1 MTYTP
6 NVPEMLVTDQLDVP
20 NIRDV
25 FLAEFSDT
33 APIREVLMDPASA
46 EPPETEGV
54 PEASVEEVVEEAVD
68 EKPMTTEELM
78 AQESF
83 ATRPVASASG
93 LRIHRVIAPDHS
105 VVTQFDAEL
114 DRTPLDF
121 LGDKGA
127 VVASAR
133 PGDPYT
139 WQLTGL
145 GGLSP
150 DGNVAPIT
158 GTRPATADEAAALD
172 EMYPGWLAAC
182 AKFDAERAA
191 EIAAEAINAA
201 AMPSLPPPSIPAA

>member
-25 FLAEFSDT
+25 FLVEFSDT
-33 APIREVLMDPASA
+33 APIREVLMDPTSA
-46 EPPETEGV
+46 EPPETEDV
-54 PEASVEEVVEEAVD
+54 PEAPVEEAVD
-68 EKPMTTEELM
+68 EKSMTTEELM

-127 VVASAR
+127 VVTTAR

-139 WQLTGL
+139 WQLIGL

-150 DGNVAPIT
+150 DGNVVPIT

-182 AKFDAERAA
+182 AKFDAELAA

>member
-1 MTYTP
+1 
-6 NVPEMLVTDQLDVP
+6 
-20 NIRDV
+20 
-25 FLAEFSDT
+25 
-33 APIREVLMDPASA
+33 MDPTSA
-46 EPPETEGV
+46 EPPETEDV
-54 PEASVEEVVEEAVD
+54 LEEAVEEAVD

-127 VVASAR
+127 VVTSAR

-139 WQLTGL
+139 WQLIGL

>member
-25 FLAEFSDT
+25 FLVEFSDT
-33 APIREVLMDPASA
+33 APIREVLMDPTSA
-46 EPPETEGV
+46 EPPETEDV
-54 PEASVEEVVEEAVD
+54 PEAPVD

-127 VVASAR
+127 VVTTAR

-139 WQLTGL
+139 RQLIGL

-150 DGNVAPIT
+150 DGNVVPIT

-172 EMYPGWLAAC
+172 ETYPGWLAAC

>member
-25 FLAEFSDT
+25 FLVEFSDT
-33 APIREVLMDPASA
+33 APIREVLMDPTSA
-46 EPPETEGV
+46 EPPETEDV
-54 PEASVEEVVEEAVD
+54 PEAPVEEAVD

-127 VVASAR
+127 VVTTAR

-139 WQLTGL
+139 WQLIGL

-150 DGNVAPIT
+150 DGNVVPIT

>member
-25 FLAEFSDT
+25 FLVEFSDT
-33 APIREVLMDPASA
+33 APIREVLMDPTSA
-46 EPPETEGV
+46 EPSETEDV
-54 PEASVEEVVEEAVD
+54 PEAPVEEAVD

-127 VVASAR
+127 VVTTAR

-139 WQLTGL
+139 WQLIGL

-150 DGNVAPIT
+150 DGNVVPIT

>member
-25 FLAEFSDT
+25 FLVEFSDT
-33 APIREVLMDPASA
+33 APIREVLMDPTSA
-46 EPPETEGV
+46 EPPETEDV
-54 PEASVEEVVEEAVD
+54 PEEAVD

-127 VVASAR
+127 VVTTAR

-139 WQLTGL
+139 WQLIGL

-150 DGNVAPIT
+150 DGNVVPIT

>member
-25 FLAEFSDT
+25 FLVEFSDT
-33 APIREVLMDPASA
+33 APIREVLMDPTSA
-46 EPPETEGV
+46 EPPETEDV
-54 PEASVEEVVEEAVD
+54 PEAAVEEAVD

-139 WQLTGL
+139 WQLIGL

>member
-1 MTYTP
+1 M
-6 NVPEMLVTDQLDVP
+6 
-20 NIRDV
+20 
-25 FLAEFSDT
+25 
-33 APIREVLMDPASA
+33 
-46 EPPETEGV
+46 
-54 PEASVEEVVEEAVD
+54 
-68 EKPMTTEELM
+68 
-78 AQESF
+78 
-83 ATRPVASASG
+83 
-93 LRIHRVIAPDHS
+93 
-105 VVTQFDAEL
+105 
-114 DRTPLDF
+114 
-121 LGDKGA
+121 
-127 VVASAR
+127 ASAR

>member
-33 APIREVLMDPASA
+33 APIREVLMDPTSA
-46 EPPETEGV
+46 EPPETEDV
-54 PEASVEEVVEEAVD
+54 PEAPVEAPVEE
-68 EKPMTTEELM
+68 KSMTTEELM

-139 WQLTGL
+139 WQLIGL